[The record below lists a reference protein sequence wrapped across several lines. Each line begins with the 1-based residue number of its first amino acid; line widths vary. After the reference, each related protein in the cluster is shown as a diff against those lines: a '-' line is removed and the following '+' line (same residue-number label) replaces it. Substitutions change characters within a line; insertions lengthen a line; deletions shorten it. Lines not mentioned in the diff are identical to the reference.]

1 MIETR
6 KRLALSDRLNT
17 VLARDVQQMLNG
29 RAFLSV
35 LVLSLLA
42 VGVLGG
48 LVAGSPDRETGR
60 EAFMMVIL
68 TLTPVLSLVVPM
80 QAFFSARQEVGGGAS
95 ELLLLSNLTPARI
108 VLGKLLSAGLQI
120 LLWSSVFAPVM
131 AFTFLLRG
139 ISVVQIGAALVLVM
153 LFGLTMSAA
162 GIAFGALTVWRR
174 VTQLVSALS
183 LLVLAGGTFGFTSF
197 LAFAMSGI
205 LGSRTA
211 LLESFAWVTLVCA
224 LAMVLLVLVA
234 CSQFTHP
241 YENRSTGFRCFLP
254 LATLL
259 GAGCTFLLADRSD
272 WHNVV
277 PGIAGTALGF
287 GVVFFV
293 FAATE
298 EPRLSPRVASQVP
311 ARPRLALLLAPLL
324 PGQGRGLFYSLLTV
338 ALLLG
343 IAELGLAIAPGM
355 GDSYTSRV
363 VQLLALYALFYA
375 AIGASIRRRF
385 PEGSSRNWLA
395 RFLVLVIIVLGC
407 SLPILFQGLAG
418 VHGWTPLQILNPFW
432 TIGVGSTEKSAVPI
446 LVGLT
451 ALALLWQI
459 GPMMAGLREV
469 AQASRH
475 RADPAHPDHDAR

>member
-1 MIETR
+1 VIETG

-48 LVAGSPDRETGR
+48 LVAGAPERETGR
-60 EAFMMVIL
+60 EAFLMVIL

-139 ISVVQIGAALVLVM
+139 ISVVQIGAALVLAM

-197 LAFAMSGI
+197 LGFALSGI
-205 LGSRTA
+205 MGRGS
-211 LLESFAWVTLVCA
+211 LLQSFVWITLSCT

-254 LATLL
+254 LAALL
-259 GAGCTFLLADRSD
+259 GAGLVLLLVDRSD
-272 WHNVV
+272 WGDVLSGV
-277 PGIAGTALGF
+277 AGTALGF
-287 GVVFFV
+287 GIVFFV

-311 ARPRLALLLAPLL
+311 SDPRRALLLAPLL
-324 PGQGRGLFYSLLTV
+324 PGQGRGLFCALLTIL
-338 ALLLG
+338 LLLG
-343 IAELGLAIAPGM
+343 LVELGAALDSGLPDPGLL
-355 GDSYTSRV
+355 RV
-363 VQLLALYALFYA
+363 TRLLALYGLLYA
-375 AIGASIRRRF
+375 SIAASIRRRF
-385 PEGSSRNWLA
+385 PEGASRNWLA
-395 RFLVLVIIVLGC
+395 RFLVLVVMVLGC

-418 VHGWTPLQILNPFW
+418 VHGWTPLQLLNPFW
-432 TIGVGSTEKSAVPI
+432 TIGDNQGSRTALPY

-451 ALALLWQI
+451 ALTMLWQI

-469 AQASRH
+469 AEASRR
-475 RADPAHPDHDAR
+475 RAGHADAA

>member
-1 MIETR
+1 VIESR
-6 KRLALSDRLNT
+6 KRLALSDRMNT

-48 LVAGSPDRETGR
+48 LVAGAPERETGR
-60 EAFMMVIL
+60 DAFLMVIL

-80 QAFFSARQEVGGGAS
+80 QAFFSARHEVGGGAS

-139 ISVVQIGAALVLVM
+139 ISVVQIGAALLLAMV
-153 LFGLTMSAA
+153 FGLTMSAA

-183 LLVLAGGTFGFTSF
+183 LLVLAGGTFGFTSY
-197 LAFAMSGI
+197 LAFALSGFM
-205 LGSRTA
+205 GRSV
-211 LLESFAWVTLVCA
+211 LLQSFVWVTLVCA
-224 LAMVLLVLVA
+224 LATILLVLVA

-254 LATLL
+254 LATLV
-259 GAGCTFLLADRSD
+259 GAGLVLALVDRNEWGDALPALAS
-272 WHNVV
+272 
-277 PGIAGTALGF
+277 TALGC
-287 GVVFFV
+287 GIVFFV

-311 ARPRLALLLAPLL
+311 ADRRRALLVAPLL
-324 PGQGRGLFYSLLTV
+324 PGHGRGLFCALLTV
-338 ALLLG
+338 AILLG
-343 IAELGLAIAPGM
+343 LAELGATLDPGLADPGLM
-355 GDSYTSRV
+355 RV
-363 VQLLALYALFYA
+363 TQLLALYALFYA
-375 AIGASIRRRF
+375 SIAASIRRRF
-385 PEGSSRNWLA
+385 PEGASRNWLA

-407 SLPILFQGLAG
+407 SLPILFQGLIG
-418 VHGWTPLQILNPFW
+418 VHGWTPLQILNPVW
-432 TIGVGSTEKSAVPI
+432 TIGDSQGSRTALPY

-451 ALALLWQI
+451 VLALLWQI
-459 GPMMAGLREV
+459 GPMMRGLREV
-469 AQASRH
+469 AEASRR
-475 RADPAHPDHDAR
+475 RAGNADAR